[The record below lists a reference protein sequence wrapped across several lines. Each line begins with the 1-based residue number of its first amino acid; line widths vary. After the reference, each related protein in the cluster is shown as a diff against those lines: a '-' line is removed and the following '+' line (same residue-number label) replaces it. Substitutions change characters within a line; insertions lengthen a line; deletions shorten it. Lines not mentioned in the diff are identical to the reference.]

1 MSTDHTLREVIRSLE
16 AIDLGAYETA
26 TAILV
31 DLAEKI
37 LDERDG
43 SIHVGVPEA
52 TLKFPGGEAE
62 DQPISNPEKT
72 D

>member
-43 SIHVGVPEA
+43 IIHVGVPEA

-62 DQPISNPEKT
+62 DHPISNPEKS